1 MKYITLEQIEQH
13 NPCAS
18 EFRKVKRF
26 FGKRK
31 RIVVTVRRAVAV
43 ADQFNFDWLAEK
55 LLSAPARRPYADA
68 AVPAR
73 RAYAE
78 AMAPAYKAYD
88 DAMAAA
94 YKAYDDAMAAA
105 WKAYAD
111 ATAATFAR
119 AYLKQ

>member
-1 MKYITLEQIEQH
+1 MKYITLQQIKRH

-55 LLSAPARRPYADA
+55 LLSAPAD
-68 AVPAR
+68 
-73 RAYAE
+73 
-78 AMAPAYKAYD
+78 KAYD
-88 DAMAAA
+88 DARAAA
-94 YKAYDDAMAAA
+94 RKAYDDATVPARKAYDDATAAA

-111 ATAATFAR
+111 ARAAAFAR
-119 AYLKQ
+119 AYLKMDA

>member
-1 MKYITLEQIEQH
+1 MKYITLQQIKRH

-43 ADQFNFDWLAEK
+43 ADQFNFYWLAEK
-55 LLSAPARRPYADA
+55 LLSAPAD
-68 AVPAR
+68 
-73 RAYAE
+73 
-78 AMAPAYKAYD
+78 KAYD
-88 DAMAAA
+88 DATVPAR
-94 YKAYDDAMAAA
+94 KAYDDATAAA

-111 ATAATFAR
+111 ATAAAWKGYAEAMAP
-119 AYLKQ
+119 AYKAY

>member
-1 MKYITLEQIEQH
+1 MKYITLQQIKRH

-55 LLSAPARRPYADA
+55 LLSAPARRAYADA

-78 AMAPAYKAYD
+78 AMAPARKAYADARASARKAYD
-88 DAMAAA
+88 DAT
-94 YKAYDDAMAAA
+94 AAA

-111 ATAATFAR
+111 AA
-119 AYLKQ
+119 

>member
-1 MKYITLEQIEQH
+1 MKYITLQQIKRH

-55 LLSAPARRPYADA
+55 LLSAPAG
-68 AVPAR
+68 
-73 RAYAE
+73 
-78 AMAPAYKAYD
+78 
-88 DAMAAA
+88 
-94 YKAYDDAMAAA
+94 
-105 WKAYAD
+105 KAYAD
-111 ATAATFAR
+111 ARAAAFAR
-119 AYLKQ
+119 AYLKMDA